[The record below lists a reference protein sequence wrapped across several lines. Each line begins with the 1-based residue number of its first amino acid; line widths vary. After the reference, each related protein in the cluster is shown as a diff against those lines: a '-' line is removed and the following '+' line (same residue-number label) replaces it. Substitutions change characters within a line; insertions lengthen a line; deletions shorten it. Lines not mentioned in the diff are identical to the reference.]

1 MRFTSDGDYCC
12 PWSSF
17 PEGRAGRSWA
27 RNDAPNTFGVES
39 KILYEEVEI
48 K

>member
-1 MRFTSDGDYCC
+1 MRLTSEGDYCC

-17 PEGRAGRSWA
+17 QRRAGRSWA
-27 RNDAPNTFGVES
+27 MSDTLDTFGVES

>member
-1 MRFTSDGDYCC
+1 VGSQASVTSAAHGA
-12 PWSSF
+12 SSV
-17 PEGRAGRSWA
+17 GGAGRSWA

-39 KILYEEVEI
+39 KIIYEEVEI

>member
-1 MRFTSDGDYCC
+1 MRLRSEGDYCC

-17 PEGRAGRSWA
+17 PWGAGRSWA
-27 RNDAPNTFGVES
+27 MSDTLDTFGVES
-39 KILYEEVEI
+39 KILYEEV